1 MHGHGAVHPDGY
13 GQAEDDERMPKIT
26 AVRPSVKP
34 ASARPAPCSP
44 VRLIWLRA
52 MWPHTI
58 AGMVASGPK
67 ANCASPQAR
76 LAMASPL
83 VLATGVTA
91 VGLGRGGDH
100 GGWRDGQV
108 GHDLV

>member
-1 MHGHGAVHPDGY
+1 
-13 GQAEDDERMPKIT
+13 MPKIT

-91 VGLGRGGDH
+91 VVLAAVVTTVAGATGRSVTT
-100 GGWRDGQV
+100 WSRSA
-108 GHDLV
+108 